1 MKYMRR
7 RRAEKRK
14 IIGDPKYNSDLVSR
28 FIAILMVDGK
38 KTIAENIVYNALE
51 TLKEKT
57 QEESPVKA
65 LNKAIDNVR
74 PRLEVKS
81 RRVGGATYQVPTD
94 VIPAR
99 GVSLAMRWI
108 RDYARNKKGK
118 PMDVKLAEELV
129 AAYKSEGPA
138 IKKRDETHKMAEANR
153 AFSHL
158 RW

>member
-1 MKYMRR
+1 MRR

-14 IIGDPKYNSDLVSR
+14 VVADPKFNSDLVSR

-38 KTIAENIVYNALE
+38 KTVAENIMYNALE
-51 TLKEKT
+51 LLKEKT
-57 QEESPVKA
+57 QEETAVKA
-65 LNKAIDNVR
+65 LAKAMDNAR
-74 PRLEVKS
+74 PRLECKA

-94 VIPAR
+94 VVPAR
-99 GVSLAMRWI
+99 GISLAMRWI
-108 RDYARNKKGK
+108 RDFARNKKGK
-118 PMDVKLAEELV
+118 AMEVKLAEELIS
-129 AAYKSEGPA
+129 AYKSEGPA

>member
-1 MKYMRR
+1 MRR
-7 RRAEKRK
+7 HRAEKRK
-14 IIGDPKYNSDLVSR
+14 VVGDPKYNSDLITRFVS
-28 FIAILMVDGK
+28 IIMTEGK
-38 KTIAENIVYNALE
+38 KTIAERIVYNALDI
-51 TLKEKT
+51 LKEKT

-65 LNKAIDNVR
+65 LTKAIDNVR

-94 VIPAR
+94 VVPAR
-99 GVSLAMRWI
+99 GTSLAMRWI
-108 RDYARNKKGK
+108 RDFARNKKGK
-118 PMDVKLAEELV
+118 AMEIKLAEELV
-129 AAYKSEGPA
+129 SAYKSEGPA